1 MHEGKSSRW
10 FEPPIKKGIDSC
22 QPQGYQAGNL
32 FQNLNRKK
40 MFWSQ
45 YRGNRL
51 RSTGILW
58 RLLLALWDGHRVEG
72 GRKGRDRLGYHGLNV
87 YNMSRV

>member
-1 MHEGKSSRW
+1 
-10 FEPPIKKGIDSC
+10 
-22 QPQGYQAGNL
+22 
-32 FQNLNRKK
+32 

-45 YRGNRL
+45 YRENRL